1 MGRGKEEEKVK
12 REEKADFRSL
22 SVLPMSL
29 PFIFPLLLF
38 DFLFAIL
45 LFILFSLFGYF
56 SQPFLCGACSV
67 F

>member
-12 REEKADFRSL
+12 REEKVDFGSL

-45 LFILFSLFGYF
+45 LFVLFSLFGYF
-56 SQPFLCGACSV
+56 S
-67 F
+67 